1 VSRSSD
7 TRLVFILGSGRSGT
21 KMAAKLFAGVE
32 HIEAHH
38 EYVRDCYQ
46 REASL
51 YFMGL
56 LDKAAMAERLKGIYG
71 AAAHWSPASYFIDSS
86 NKLSWVADVL
96 VEAFPDARFVHLA
109 RDGRKVA
116 SSFFHK
122 LGGHVYGDRGV
133 QALQAWL
140 TAPDRHPMPPPPE
153 DFWWVIPQTGQPF
166 HVEFPAFDQFQRC
179 CYQWAESNRAIM
191 DALEAVP
198 AERKLSLKLE
208 ELTSSPDEVKR
219 LLSFV
224 DTPFDDSFVQV
235 LQKPQHVY
243 VPLDYPLTPE
253 QQRQFAHIGGSMMQ
267 RLGYDLAAQEY
278 RMRY

>member
-1 VSRSSD
+1 VSKTD

-46 REASL
+46 REAAL

-56 LDKAAMAERLKGIYG
+56 LDKAAMAARLKDIYG
-71 AAAHWSPASYFIDSS
+71 AAAYWSPAADFIDSS

-96 VEAFPDARFVHLA
+96 VEAFPEARFVHLA

-133 QALQAWL
+133 AALQSWL
-140 TAPDRHPMPPPPE
+140 AAPDQPMPPPPE
-153 DFWWVIPQTGQPF
+153 DFWWVIPQKGQPF
-166 HVEFPAFDQFQRC
+166 HAEFPRFDQFQRC

-198 AERKLSLKLE
+198 VERKLSLKLE
-208 ELTSSPDEVKR
+208 ELTASPDEVER

-224 DTPFDDSFVQV
+224 DVPFDESFVQV

-243 VPLDYPLTPE
+243 VPLDYPLTPD
-253 QQRQFAHIGGSMMQ
+253 QQRQFAEIGGPMMR
-267 RLGYDLAAQEY
+267 RLGYDLAVQEY
-278 RMRY
+278 RVRY

>member
-1 VSRSSD
+1 MSAKTD

-46 REASL
+46 REAAL

-56 LDKAAMAERLKGIYG
+56 LDKAAMARRLQDIYG
-71 AAAHWSPASYFIDSS
+71 AAAHWSRAAYFIDSS
-86 NKLSWVADVL
+86 NKLSWVTDVL
-96 VEAFPDARFVHLA
+96 VETFPDARFVHLA

-122 LGGHVYGDRGV
+122 LSGHVYGDRGV
-133 QALQAWL
+133 EALQAWL
-140 TAPDRHPMPPPPE
+140 AARDQPMPPPPE
-153 DFWWVIPQTGQPF
+153 DFWWVIPQKGQPF
-166 HVEFPAFDQFQRC
+166 HAEFPGFDQFQRC

-191 DALEAVP
+191 DALETVP

-208 ELTSSPDEVKR
+208 ELTSAPDEVKR

-224 DTPFDDSFVQV
+224 DTPFDESFVQV

-243 VPLDYPLTPE
+243 VPLDYPLTSD
-253 QQRQFAHIGGSMMQ
+253 QQRQFSEIGGPMMQ

-278 RMRY
+278 RVRY